1 MRRNIGWRMALGALL
16 GAGLVAVGL
25 CAGCSP
31 AMPAAEKPSQASEPQ
46 TLEEQADAIVAA
58 MTTNEKIGQMVMI
71 GIHGTELDEDSK
83 TMLRQFHIGGIV
95 YFDRNIKSQDQLKL
109 LSEQLQA
116 YAQGEAQQKVPLFL
130 AIDEEG
136 GTVSRGRGVIPAPP
150 SEADIG
156 ASGQPE
162 RARASAASTAQ
173 ALRAAGIN
181 LNLAPVADVSSSDA
195 RAFSGDAQVAA
206 RFTEKAVSGY
216 EQEGMLC
223 ALKHFPGIGKGAV
236 DSHQEVSRV
245 DVPRET
251 LEREDLLPFAEVIA
265 SQRPEDFLILV
276 SHLIYPC
283 YDAAHSASQ
292 SRAVMTDLLRG
303 QLGYQG
309 IILTD
314 DLEMG
319 AVANH
324 VPLRQAG
331 ANAVVAGADLVLVC
345 HEYPH
350 EEEVYLGIK
359 DAVDAGEISEERL
372 DASVRRIVLAK
383 LAHAL

>member
-31 AMPAAEKPSQASEPQ
+31 AMPAAEKPAQASEPQ
-46 TLEEQADAIVAA
+46 TLEERADAIVAA

-95 YFDRNIKSQDQLKL
+95 YFDRNIKSQDQIKA

-162 RARASAASTAQ
+162 RARMSAASTAQ

-195 RAFSGDAQVAA
+195 RAFSGDAQAAA

-251 LEREDLLPFAEVIA
+251 LEREDLLPFAEIIA

-303 QLGYQG
+303 RLGYQG

-331 ANAVVAGADLVLVC
+331 ANAVVAGADIVLVC

>member
-16 GAGLVAVGL
+16 GAGLVAVAL
-25 CAGCSP
+25 CAGCSS
-31 AMPAAEKPSQASEPQ
+31 AMPAAEKPTRAAEQQ

-95 YFDRNIKSQDQLKL
+95 YFDRNIQSQDQLKA

-150 SEADIG
+150 SEAAIG

-162 RARASAASTAQ
+162 RARMSAASTAQ

-195 RAFSGDAQVAA
+195 RAFSGDAQTAA
-206 RFTEKAVSGY
+206 RFTEEAVSGY

-245 DVPRET
+245 DASRET

-331 ANAVVAGADLVLVC
+331 ANAVVAGADIVLVC

-372 DASVRRIVLAK
+372 NASVRRIVLAK

>member
-1 MRRNIGWRMALGALL
+1 MRRNIGWRMALGALI
-16 GAGLVAVGL
+16 GAGLVAVAL
-25 CAGCSP
+25 CAGCSS
-31 AMPAAEKPSQASEPQ
+31 AMPAAEKPAQASEPQ

-95 YFDRNIKSQDQLKL
+95 YFDRNIQSQDQLKS

-150 SEADIG
+150 SEAAIG

-162 RARASAASTAQ
+162 RARMSAASTAQ

-195 RAFSGDAQVAA
+195 RAFSGDAQTVA
-206 RFTEKAVSGY
+206 RFTEEAVSGY

-245 DVPRET
+245 DASRET

>member
-31 AMPAAEKPSQASEPQ
+31 AMPAAEKPAQASEPQ

-95 YFDRNIKSQDQLKL
+95 YFDRNIKSQDQLKS

-150 SEADIG
+150 SEANIG

-162 RARASAASTAQ
+162 RARMSAASTAQ
-173 ALRAAGIN
+173 ALHAAGIN

-251 LEREDLLPFAEVIA
+251 LEREDLLPFAEIIA

-303 QLGYQG
+303 RLGYQG

-331 ANAVVAGADLVLVC
+331 ANAVVAGADIVLVC

>member
-16 GAGLVAVGL
+16 GAGLLAVGL
-25 CAGCSP
+25 CAGCRP
-31 AMPAAEKPSQASEPQ
+31 AMPAAEKPTQASEPQ
-46 TLEEQADAIVAA
+46 TLEERADAIVAA

-71 GIHGTELDEDSK
+71 GIHDTELDEDSK

-95 YFDRNIKSQDQLKL
+95 YFDRNIKSQDQLKA

-150 SEADIG
+150 SEAAIG

-195 RAFSGDAQVAA
+195 RAFSGDAQTAA
-206 RFTEKAVSGY
+206 RFTEEAVSGY

-245 DVPRET
+245 DAPRET

>member
-31 AMPAAEKPSQASEPQ
+31 AMPAAEKPAQASEPQ
-46 TLEEQADAIVAA
+46 TLEERADAIVAA
-58 MTTNEKIGQMVMI
+58 MTMNEKIGQMVMI

-95 YFDRNIKSQDQLKL
+95 YFDRNIKSQDQLKA

-130 AIDEEG
+130 VIDEEG

-150 SEADIG
+150 SEAAIG

-162 RARASAASTAQ
+162 RARMSAASTAQ

-195 RAFSGDAQVAA
+195 RAFSGDAQIAA
-206 RFTEKAVSGY
+206 RFAEEAVSGY

-245 DVPRET
+245 DASRET

-319 AVANH
+319 AITQH

-331 ANAVVAGADLVLVC
+331 ANAVVAGADIVLVC

-372 DASVRRIVLAK
+372 DASVHRIVLAK

>member
-25 CAGCSP
+25 CAGCNP
-31 AMPAAEKPSQASEPQ
+31 AMPAAEKPAQASEPQ
-46 TLEEQADAIVAA
+46 TLEERADAIVAA

-95 YFDRNIKSQDQLKL
+95 YFDRNIKSQDQIKA
-109 LSEQLQA
+109 LSEHLQA

-251 LEREDLLPFAEVIA
+251 LEREDLLPFAEIIA

-303 QLGYQG
+303 RLGYQG

-331 ANAVVAGADLVLVC
+331 ANAVVAGADIVLVC

>member
-1 MRRNIGWRMALGALL
+1 MRRNIGWRMALGALI
-16 GAGLVAVGL
+16 GAGLVAVAL
-25 CAGCSP
+25 CAGCSS
-31 AMPAAEKPSQASEPQ
+31 AMPAAEKPTQASEPQ

-95 YFDRNIKSQDQLKL
+95 YFDRNIQSQDQLKS

-150 SEADIG
+150 SEAAIG

-173 ALRAAGIN
+173 ALRAVGIN

-195 RAFSGDAQVAA
+195 RAFSGDAQTAA
-206 RFTEKAVSGY
+206 RFTEEAVSGY

-245 DVPRET
+245 DASRE
-251 LEREDLLPFAEVIA
+251 
-265 SQRPEDFLILV
+265 S
-276 SHLIYPC
+276 S
-283 YDAAHSASQ
+283 
-292 SRAVMTDLLRG
+292 
-303 QLGYQG
+303 
-309 IILTD
+309 
-314 DLEMG
+314 
-319 AVANH
+319 
-324 VPLRQAG
+324 
-331 ANAVVAGADLVLVC
+331 
-345 HEYPH
+345 
-350 EEEVYLGIK
+350 
-359 DAVDAGEISEERL
+359 
-372 DASVRRIVLAK
+372 
-383 LAHAL
+383 

>member
-16 GAGLVAVGL
+16 GAGLVAVAL

-31 AMPAAEKPSQASEPQ
+31 AMPAAEKPTQAAEPQ
-46 TLEEQADAIVAA
+46 TLEERADAIVAA

-95 YFDRNIKSQDQLKL
+95 YFDRNIQSQDQLKA

-150 SEADIG
+150 SEAAIG

-195 RAFSGDAQVAA
+195 RAFSGDAQTAA
-206 RFTEKAVSGY
+206 RFTEEAVSGY

-245 DVPRET
+245 DASRET

-283 YDAAHSASQ
+283 YDVAHSASQ

-331 ANAVVAGADLVLVC
+331 ANAVVAGADIVLVC

>member
-1 MRRNIGWRMALGALL
+1 MALGALL
-16 GAGLVAVGL
+16 GAGLLAMGL
-25 CAGCSP
+25 LAGCSGR
-31 AMPAAEKPSQASEPQ
+31 QAEPQ
-46 TLEEQADAIVAA
+46 TLEERADAIVAQ

-71 GIHGTELDEDSK
+71 GIHGKDIDEDSK
-83 TMLRQFHIGGIV
+83 TMLRQFHIGGVV
-95 YFDRNIKSQDQLKL
+95 YFDRNIETQEQLKA
-109 LSEQLQA
+109 LSEHLQA
-116 YAQGEAQQKVPLFL
+116 YAQGEAQQKVSLFL

-136 GTVSRGRGVIPAPP
+136 GAVSRGKGVIPAPE
-150 SEADIG
+150 SEVAIG

-162 RARASAASTAQ
+162 SARDSAAETAQ
-173 ALRAAGIN
+173 SLRSVGVN
-181 LNLAPVADVSSSDA
+181 LNLAPVVDVGTRDTRSFA
-195 RAFSGDAQVAA
+195 GDAATVALFA
-206 RFTEKAVSGY
+206 DKAAEGY

-245 DVPRET
+245 EASRET
-251 LEREDLLPFAEVIA
+251 MEKEDLVPFAEIIR
-265 SQRPEDFLILV
+265 SHQPESYLILV

-303 QLGYQG
+303 QLGYRG

-319 AVANH
+319 AIAQH

-331 ANAVVAGADLVLVC
+331 ANAVKAGADIVLVC

-350 EEEVYLGIK
+350 EEEVYMGIK

>member
-31 AMPAAEKPSQASEPQ
+31 AMPAAEKPAQASEPQ
-46 TLEEQADAIVAA
+46 TLEERADAIVAA

-95 YFDRNIKSQDQLKL
+95 YFDRNIKSQDQIKA

-303 QLGYQG
+303 QIGYQG

-331 ANAVVAGADLVLVC
+331 ANAVVAGADIVLVC

>member
-95 YFDRNIKSQDQLKL
+95 YFDRNIKSQDQLKS

>member
-1 MRRNIGWRMALGALL
+1 MGWRMALGALL

-31 AMPAAEKPSQASEPQ
+31 AMPAAEKPAQASEPQ
-46 TLEEQADAIVAA
+46 TLEERADAIVAA

-95 YFDRNIKSQDQLKL
+95 YFDRNIKSQEQIKA

-245 DVPRET
+245 DAPRET
-251 LEREDLLPFAEVIA
+251 LEREDLLPFAEIIA

-331 ANAVVAGADLVLVC
+331 ANAVVAGADIVLVC

>member
-31 AMPAAEKPSQASEPQ
+31 TMPAAEKPTQAAEPQ
-46 TLEEQADAIVAA
+46 TLEERVDAIVAA

-71 GIHGTELDEDSK
+71 GIHDTELDEDSK

-95 YFDRNIKSQDQLKL
+95 YFDRNIQSQDQLKS

-150 SEADIG
+150 SEAAIG

-162 RARASAASTAQ
+162 RARMSAASAAQ
-173 ALRAAGIN
+173 ALRAVGIN

-195 RAFSGDAQVAA
+195 RAFSGDAQTAA
-206 RFTEKAVSGY
+206 RFAEEAVSGY

-245 DVPRET
+245 DAPRET

>member
-31 AMPAAEKPSQASEPQ
+31 AMPAAEKPAQASEPQ
-46 TLEEQADAIVAA
+46 TLEERADAIVAA

-95 YFDRNIKSQDQLKL
+95 YFDRNIKSQEQIKA

-245 DVPRET
+245 DAPRET
-251 LEREDLLPFAEVIA
+251 LEREDLLPFAEIIA

-331 ANAVVAGADLVLVC
+331 ANAVVAGADIVLVC

>member
-31 AMPAAEKPSQASEPQ
+31 AMPAAEKPAQASEPQ

-95 YFDRNIKSQDQLKL
+95 YFDRNIKSQDQLKS

-150 SEADIG
+150 SEANIG

-251 LEREDLLPFAEVIA
+251 LEREDLLPFAEIIA

-303 QLGYQG
+303 RLGYQG

-331 ANAVVAGADLVLVC
+331 ENAVVAGADIVLVC

>member
-1 MRRNIGWRMALGALL
+1 MRKKRNCRMALGALL
-16 GAGLVAVGL
+16 GAGLLAMGL
-25 CAGCSP
+25 LAGCSGR
-31 AMPAAEKPSQASEPQ
+31 QAEPQ
-46 TLEEQADAIVAA
+46 TLEEQADAIVAK

-71 GIHGTELDEDSK
+71 GIHGKDIDEDSK
-83 TMLRQFHIGGIV
+83 TMLRQFHIGGVV
-95 YFDRNIKSQDQLKL
+95 YFDRNIETQEQLKA
-109 LSEQLQA
+109 LSEHLQA

-136 GTVSRGRGVIPAPP
+136 GAVSRGKGVIPVPE
-150 SEADIG
+150 SEAAIG

-162 RARASAASTAQ
+162 RARDSAAETARS
-173 ALRAAGIN
+173 LRSVGIN
-181 LNLAPVADVSSSDA
+181 LNLAPVVDVGTRDTRSFA
-195 RAFSGDAQVAA
+195 GDAATVALFA
-206 RFTEKAVSGY
+206 GKAAEGY

-245 DVPRET
+245 EASRET
-251 LEREDLLPFAEVIA
+251 MEKEDLVPFAEIIR
-265 SQRPEDFLILV
+265 SHQPESYLILV

-319 AVANH
+319 AITQH

-331 ANAVVAGADLVLVC
+331 ANAIEAGADIVLVC

-372 DASVRRIVLAK
+372 NASVRRIVLAK

>member
-31 AMPAAEKPSQASEPQ
+31 AMPAAEKPAQASEPQ
-46 TLEEQADAIVAA
+46 TLEERADAIVAA
-58 MTTNEKIGQMVMI
+58 MTTNEKVGQMVMI

-95 YFDRNIKSQDQLKL
+95 YFDRNIKSQDQLKA

-136 GTVSRGRGVIPAPP
+136 GTVSRGRGVIPEPP
-150 SEADIG
+150 SEAAIG

-162 RARASAASTAQ
+162 RARMSAASTAQ

-195 RAFSGDAQVAA
+195 RAFSGDAQIAA
-206 RFTEKAVSGY
+206 RFAEEAVSGY

-245 DVPRET
+245 EASRET
-251 LEREDLLPFAEVIA
+251 MEREDLLPFAEVIA

-331 ANAVVAGADLVLVC
+331 ANAIQAGADIVLVC

-372 DASVRRIVLAK
+372 NASVRRVVLAK

>member
-1 MRRNIGWRMALGALL
+1 MKGRDGWRVMVGIMLGMGLLALGLL
-16 GAGLVAVGL
+16 
-25 CAGCSP
+25 AGCGSEAP
-31 AMPAAEKPSQASEPQ
+31 EPQEPQ
-46 TLEEQADAIVAA
+46 TLEEKADAIVAS

-95 YFDRNIKSQDQLKL
+95 YFDRNIKSQDQIKA

-245 DVPRET
+245 DASRET

-303 QLGYQG
+303 RLGYQG

-331 ANAVVAGADLVLVC
+331 ANAVVAGADIVLVC

>member
-31 AMPAAEKPSQASEPQ
+31 AMPAAEKPAQASEPQ
-46 TLEEQADAIVAA
+46 TLEERADAIVAA

-95 YFDRNIKSQDQLKL
+95 YFDRNIKSQDQIKA

-245 DVPRET
+245 DAPRET
-251 LEREDLLPFAEVIA
+251 LEREDLLPFAEIIA

-303 QLGYQG
+303 RLGYQG

-331 ANAVVAGADLVLVC
+331 ANAVVAGADIVLVC

>member
-31 AMPAAEKPSQASEPQ
+31 AMPAAEKPAQASEPQ

-95 YFDRNIKSQDQLKL
+95 YFDRNIKSQDQLKS

-150 SEADIG
+150 SEANIG

-251 LEREDLLPFAEVIA
+251 LEREDLLPFAEIIA

-303 QLGYQG
+303 RLGYQG

-331 ANAVVAGADLVLVC
+331 ANAVVAGADIVLVC

>member
-1 MRRNIGWRMALGALL
+1 MRRNIGWCMALGALL

-31 AMPAAEKPSQASEPQ
+31 AMPAAEKPAQASEPQ
-46 TLEEQADAIVAA
+46 TLEERADAIVAA

-95 YFDRNIKSQDQLKL
+95 YFDRNIKSQEQIKA

-245 DVPRET
+245 DAPRET
-251 LEREDLLPFAEVIA
+251 LEREDLLPFAEIIA

-331 ANAVVAGADLVLVC
+331 ANAVVAGADIVLVC

>member
-31 AMPAAEKPSQASEPQ
+31 AMPAAEKPAQASEPQ

-95 YFDRNIKSQDQLKL
+95 YFDRNIKSQDQLKS

-150 SEADIG
+150 SEAAIG
-156 ASGQPE
+156 ASRQPE
-162 RARASAASTAQ
+162 RARMSAASTAQ

-195 RAFSGDAQVAA
+195 RAFSGDAQIAA
-206 RFTEKAVSGY
+206 RFAEEAVSGY

-245 DVPRET
+245 EASRET
-251 LEREDLLPFAEVIA
+251 MEREDLLPFAEVIA

-331 ANAVVAGADLVLVC
+331 ANAVVAGADIVLVC

>member
-16 GAGLVAVGL
+16 GAGLVAVAL
-25 CAGCSP
+25 CAGCSS
-31 AMPAAEKPSQASEPQ
+31 AMPAAEKPTQAAEPQ

-58 MTTNEKIGQMVMI
+58 MTTNEKIGQLVMI

-95 YFDRNIKSQDQLKL
+95 YFDRNIQSQDQLKS

-150 SEADIG
+150 SEAAIG

-162 RARASAASTAQ
+162 RARMSAASTAQ

-195 RAFSGDAQVAA
+195 RAFSGDAQTAA
-206 RFTEKAVSGY
+206 RFTEEAASGY

-245 DVPRET
+245 DAPRET

-309 IILTD
+309 VILTD

-331 ANAVVAGADLVLVC
+331 ANAVVAGADIVLVC

-372 DASVRRIVLAK
+372 NASVRRIVLAK

>member
-31 AMPAAEKPSQASEPQ
+31 AMPAAEKPAQASEPQ

-95 YFDRNIKSQDQLKL
+95 YFDRNIKSQDQLKA

-150 SEADIG
+150 SEAAIG

-162 RARASAASTAQ
+162 RARDSAAETARV
-173 ALRAAGIN
+173 LRSVGIN
-181 LNLAPVADVSSSDA
+181 LNLAPVVDVGTRDTRSFA
-195 RAFSGDAQVAA
+195 GDAATVALFA
-206 RFTEKAVSGY
+206 DKAVEGY

-245 DVPRET
+245 DASRET

-319 AVANH
+319 AITQH

-331 ANAVVAGADLVLVC
+331 ANAVVAGADIVLVC

>member
-31 AMPAAEKPSQASEPQ
+31 AMPAAEKPAQASEPQ

-95 YFDRNIKSQDQLKL
+95 YFDRNIKSQDQLKA

-150 SEADIG
+150 SEAAIG

-173 ALRAAGIN
+173 VLRAAGIN

-195 RAFSGDAQVAA
+195 RAFSGDAQIAA
-206 RFTEKAVSGY
+206 RFAEEAVSGY

-223 ALKHFPGIGKGAV
+223 VLKHFPGIGKGAV

-245 DVPRET
+245 DASRET

-324 VPLRQAG
+324 VSLRQAG
-331 ANAVVAGADLVLVC
+331 ANAVVAGADIVLVC

-359 DAVDAGEISEERL
+359 DAVDADEISEERL
-372 DASVRRIVLAK
+372 NASVRRIVRAK

>member
-31 AMPAAEKPSQASEPQ
+31 AMPAAEKPAQASEPQ

-95 YFDRNIKSQDQLKL
+95 YFDRNIKSQDQLKS

-150 SEADIG
+150 SEANIG

-245 DVPRET
+245 DAPRET
-251 LEREDLLPFAEVIA
+251 LEREDLLPFAEIIA

-303 QLGYQG
+303 RLGYQG

-331 ANAVVAGADLVLVC
+331 ANAVVAGADIVLVC

>member
-95 YFDRNIKSQDQLKL
+95 YFDRNIQSQDQIKA

-195 RAFSGDAQVAA
+195 RAFSGDAQAAA

-303 QLGYQG
+303 RLGYQG

-331 ANAVVAGADLVLVC
+331 ANAVVAGADIVLVC